1 MEESPD
7 EVQVKKLYDLNQEL
21 EILSKNSHARVNVR
35 RKYTVASNSEEVYR
49 KLRHDLLKNIS
60 HHLRELNQVKLIFE
74 QF

>member
-21 EILSKNSHARVNVR
+21 EILSKNPHARVNVR